1 MPGVTKRIVFSPH
14 AREQLALRG
23 ATEAEAEAAILEG
36 ERLPAERGRIAFRKN
51 FPFLSD
57 WKGRYYE
64 VKQVMPVVV
73 EEEDAIVVVTVYV
86 FYFGGSE

>member
-1 MPGVTKRIVFSPH
+1 VKRVVFSAH

-23 ATEAEAEAAILEG
+23 GTEAEAEAAILEG
-36 ERLPAERGRIAFRKN
+36 ERLPAERGRTAFRKN

-64 VKQVMPVVV
+64 VKQVVPVVV

>member
-1 MPGVTKRIVFSPH
+1 MKRILLSLH
-14 AREQLALRG
+14 ARQQLVLRG
-23 ATEAEAEAAILEG
+23 GTEAEAQAAILEG
-36 ERLPAERGRIAFRKN
+36 ERLPAERGRVAFRKN

-64 VKQVMPVVV
+64 VKQVMPIVV

-86 FYFGGSE
+86 FYFGGPE

>member
-1 MPGVTKRIVFSPH
+1 MKRIVFSPH
-14 AREQLALRG
+14 ARQQLALRG
-23 ATEAEAEAAILEG
+23 GTEGEAQTAILEG

-57 WKGRYYE
+57 WKNRYYE
-64 VKQVMPVVV
+64 VKQVVPIVV

-86 FYFGGSE
+86 FYFGGPE

>member
-1 MPGVTKRIVFSPH
+1 MKRIVLSLH
-14 AREQLALRG
+14 ARQQLVLRG
-23 ATEAEAEAAILEG
+23 GTEAEAQAAILEG

>member
-1 MPGVTKRIVFSPH
+1 MKRIVFSLH

-23 ATEAEAEAAILEG
+23 GTEAEVQAAILEG
-36 ERLPAERGRIAFRKN
+36 EGLPAERGRTAFRKN

-64 VKQVMPVVV
+64 VKQVIPVVV

>member
-1 MPGVTKRIVFSPH
+1 MKRIVFSPH
-14 AREQLALRG
+14 ARQQLGLRG
-23 ATEAEAEAAILEG
+23 GTEAEAQAAILEG

-51 FPFLSD
+51 FPFLSY

>member
-1 MPGVTKRIVFSPH
+1 MKRIVFSAH
-14 AREQLALRG
+14 AREQLVLRG
-23 ATEAEAEAAILEG
+23 GTEDEVQIAILEG
-36 ERLPAERGRIAFRKN
+36 ERLPAERGRVAFRKN

-64 VKQVMPVVV
+64 VKQLVPIVV
-73 EEEDAIVVVTVYV
+73 EEEEAIVIVTVYV

>member
-1 MPGVTKRIVFSPH
+1 MKHIVFSPH

-23 ATEAEAEAAILEG
+23 GTEAEAQAAILEG
-36 ERLPAERGRIAFRKN
+36 ERLPAELGRAAFRKN

-73 EEEDAIVVVTVYV
+73 EEEDATVVVTVYV

>member
-1 MPGVTKRIVFSPH
+1 MKRIVFSSH
-14 AREQLALRG
+14 AREQLVLRG
-23 ATEAEAEAAILEG
+23 ATEADAETAILEG
-36 ERLPAERGRIAFRKN
+36 ERLPAERDRTAFRKN

-57 WKGRYYE
+57 WKDRYYE

>member
-1 MPGVTKRIVFSPH
+1 MKRIVFSAH

-23 ATEAEAEAAILEG
+23 GTEAEAQAAILEG
-36 ERLPAERGRIAFRKN
+36 EGLPAERGRTAFRKN

-64 VKQVMPVVV
+64 VKQVMSVVV

>member
-1 MPGVTKRIVFSPH
+1 MKRTVFSPH
-14 AREQLALRG
+14 ARQQLALRG
-23 ATEAEAEAAILEG
+23 GTEAEAQSAILEG

-51 FPFLSD
+51 FSFLSD

-64 VKQVMPVVV
+64 VKQVVPIVV
-73 EEEDAIVVVTVYV
+73 EEEDTMVVVTVYV

>member
-1 MPGVTKRIVFSPH
+1 MRRIVFSPH

-23 ATEAEAEAAILEG
+23 GTEDEAQAAILEG
-36 ERLPAERGRIAFRKN
+36 ERLPAERGRVAFRKN

-64 VKQVMPVVV
+64 VKQVMPIVV

-86 FYFGGSE
+86 FYFGGPE

>member
-1 MPGVTKRIVFSPH
+1 MPGVMKRIIFSPH
-14 AREQLALRG
+14 AREQLVLRG
-23 ATEAEAEAAILEG
+23 ATEAEAETAILEG

-57 WKGRYYE
+57 WKDRYYE